1 MANDGGVAPRP
12 WELVTK
18 PAPEGDQSADKTHE
32 LWPVRSRRTAC
43 PATSQSFARSSFAVV
58 TILVPSGDQATSRTG
73 CVCPEGPAS
82 VYNAVAGAPVL
93 KVEGTIAYTR
103 AELSPRA
110 AAIRSPIGLNA
121 TALTSKFPGQTLPN
135 RAPVATENTRIRLGD
150 AAAIQVPFGL
160 NDRTPFS
167 STPL

>member
-73 CVCPEGPAS
+73 CVCPEGTAS

-93 KVEGTIAYTR
+93 KVAGTIAYTR
-103 AELSPRA
+103 AELSPSA
-110 AAIRSPIGLNA
+110 TAIRSPCGSRA
-121 TALTSKFPGQTLPN
+121 PALTPTSPGQPPPP
-135 RAPVATENTRIRLGD
+135 RAPAATENTRIRWGE

-160 NDRTPFS
+160 NARTP
-167 STPL
+167 